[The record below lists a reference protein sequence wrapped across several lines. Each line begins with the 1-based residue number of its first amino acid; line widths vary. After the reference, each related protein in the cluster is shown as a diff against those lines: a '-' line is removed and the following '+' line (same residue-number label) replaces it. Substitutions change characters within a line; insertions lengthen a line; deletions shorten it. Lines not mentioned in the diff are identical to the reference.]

1 MSDAEPQPALFQP
14 MSSQIVYVVYVATT
28 MEKLWEALTSS
39 EVLRK
44 NWGRIE
50 SEWAKG
56 SQIREIDDSGDILWR
71 GDILRSEPPQLLSYT
86 FEVTGSGEPPTE
98 VTFELSPPVSPIVPG
113 AKIVQLRLTQSGF
126 KESSKVFPGCAR
138 AWPEIL
144 SSVKT
149 YLETSCPL
157 GFAWKH

>member
-86 FEVTGSGEPPTE
+86 FE
-98 VTFELSPPVSPIVPG
+98 
-113 AKIVQLRLTQSGF
+113 
-126 KESSKVFPGCAR
+126 
-138 AWPEIL
+138 
-144 SSVKT
+144 
-149 YLETSCPL
+149 
-157 GFAWKH
+157 

>member
-1 MSDAEPQPALFQP
+1 MSDAEPQPTLFQP

-50 SEWAKG
+50 SEWTKG
-56 SQIREIDDSGDILWR
+56 SQIREIDHSGDILWR
-71 GDILRSEPPQLLSYT
+71 GDILRSEPPQLLSYA
-86 FEVTGSGEPPTE
+86 FEVTGSDEPPTE